1 MADSPTGELQVS
13 GDLANTLLGTLSAM
27 VARALGSQPIDKNGK
42 PLREVCYMQL
52 PQGVAVDPRS
62 FANPWSPNGSDTIAD
77 TTANGKLVTVPVV
90 PTIPVGTGT
99 AASGA
104 TTTVSGGAVV
114 AAGDSPAIQ
123 QLKRSLHSA
132 YMTAAEF
139 DPLIHVTDD
148 GNYIPYQ
155 GSQTISSAYQAIAL
169 KAQGIPAPPL
179 PADIQAKVDA
189 ARRVLWSVDANGHLK
204 GQTPNYV
211 QYQTLMLAYAQAK
224 KDFGDAEARA
234 MTDPNAGDSWVSG
247 GSSLNQAKVD
257 IAWSNWRSV
266 SDEIETALDTLN
278 AVGGSIGAFFVG
290 ETRDL
295 FDKWGLD
302 LTGAVAVKTPYT
314 FVQPETWYDPTDNM
328 NGFETLT
335 VTSSD
340 FHDHGSSSSF
350 DTASS
355 WYHGNSSSTSGGGA
369 GMLFGITFGGGGGKS
384 SSDSGSTNDALH
396 GQSSSFGATMSNASI
411 TIEWALCQIF
421 RPWLLAELFNIDGW
435 YLPNEDKSVISDGT
449 VAGQKGQADQHYLP
463 MVPTQF
469 LVIRNVV
476 IEADGW
482 GASGDSM
489 SSWCQHADATSSSSG
504 WNATGGIGFMGFG
517 GTVSKSNADWSGV
530 DHESDSAAGSWHFD
544 GDSQHG
550 VLRINGCQIA
560 GYVGDILP
568 PSPQVDGKNPPK
580 VTGST
585 TGTAG
590 TAGTASISSPTPA
603 PAGTAGAR
611 PTNSVAATSSTPA

>member
-1 MADSPTGELQVS
+1 MPDSPTGELQVS

-27 VARALGSQPIDKNGK
+27 VARALGSRPVDKDGK

-62 FANPWSPNGSDTIAD
+62 FASPWSPNGSDTIAD
-77 TTANGKLVTVPVV
+77 TTADGKLVSVPVV
-90 PTIPVGTGT
+90 PAPVGNGPV
-99 AASGA
+99 ASGA
-104 TTTVSGGAVV
+104 ATTLPGGAVV
-114 AAGDSPAIQ
+114 NAGDSPAIQ

-132 YMTAAEF
+132 YMTAVEF
-139 DPLIHVTDD
+139 DPLIHITDD

-179 PADIQAKVDA
+179 PADIEAKVVA
-189 ARRVLWSVDANGHLK
+189 ARQVLWNVDANGHLK
-204 GQTPNYV
+204 GQTQNYV

-247 GSSLNQAKVD
+247 GSSLAQAKVD
-257 IAWSNWRSV
+257 IGWNNWRSV
-266 SDEIETALDTLN
+266 ADDIENALDTLN
-278 AVGGSIGAFFVG
+278 SVGGSIGAFFVG
-290 ETRDL
+290 EARNL
-295 FDKWGLD
+295 FEKWGLD

-314 FVQPETWYDPTDNM
+314 FVQPESWYDPTDTM

-355 WYHGNSSSTSGGGA
+355 WYHGHSSSTSGGGG
-369 GMLFGITFGGGGGKS
+369 GMLFGITFAGGGGESASDTES
-384 SSDSGSTNDALH
+384 SSDALH
-396 GQSSSFGATMSNASI
+396 GQSSSFGATMANASI

-449 VAGQKGQADQHYLP
+449 VAGQKGQADRHYLP

-469 LVIRNVV
+469 LVIRNVI

-482 GASGDSM
+482 GEAGDSM
-489 SSWCQHADATSSSSG
+489 STWCQHADASSDSSSWHGS
-504 WNATGGIGFMGFG
+504 GGIGFMGLG
-517 GTVSKSNADWSGV
+517 GTVSHDNADWSGV
-530 DHESDSAAGSWHFD
+530 AHESDSAAGSWHFD
-544 GDSQHG
+544 GDAQHG
-550 VLRINGCQIA
+550 TLRINGCQIV

-568 PSPQVDGKNPPK
+568 PSPQVDGKNPP
-580 VTGST
+580 TIAGSA
-585 TGTAG
+585 TGTTTIA
-590 TAGTASISSPTPA
+590 SPTPA
-603 PAGTAGAR
+603 PSGTTGAT
-611 PTNSVAATSSTPA
+611 PVTSGPAMSPSPA